1 MPSGSGTL
9 WKDVYLLSATFYHHN
24 DRNRCRRDYANP
36 GQNPLEHREL
46 SLVFLD
52 FVLDRFKPIVLIC

>member
-1 MPSGSGTL
+1 MSIF
-9 WKDVYLLSATFYHHN
+9 LSATFYHHN